1 MSSHD
6 LEPGWTVEWET
17 DSPNGDEYFDNL
29 VSSRDE
35 VIEYGDELVMSLR
48 VDGGMLRELD
58 HREPSTWKI
67 KDGELLTEQISRR
80 TFQRGS

>member
-1 MSSHD
+1 V
-6 LEPGWTVEWET
+6 TA
-17 DSPNGDEYFDNL
+17 SPNGNEYFDNL
-29 VSSRDE
+29 VSNRDE

-58 HREPSTWKI
+58 SREPFIWKV